1 MGGLVTPYFS
11 RHIPMTPFRRKR
23 PTLRPFRLAR
33 PPAGVALAWI
43 PLLLLAWGA
52 ASVNLAGSFLSP
64 RVLSGDAN
72 RYQFQTFAGA
82 QVVTAVPLQVPVR
95 ISVLLL
101 PGSYSER
108 VWQEVELKARQ
119 LAVLEDRLGR
129 FRLHVIGDGRLGS
142 WETSATALPHDLA
155 GLRSGSE
162 NLTDDETE
170 PPARKDERAVGIYQE
185 AGQLLPP
192 PSVPWETLILIAP
205 EPLISDPE
213 LRSYCSAYLA
223 DRFGRQKVRLI
234 YWRIPGDP
242 APGTPPTAEISEGEG
257 TSEEADAGEGVWGTV
272 ARATCGSV
280 IETIGELTHALLP
293 ASCTEIPMPEVAL
306 PKGVVQ
312 YRARLVDRADG
323 QVVTEFPA
331 LSRSLDGGTV
341 LPGDFARLL
350 RALRNARQAAAQRNG
365 QVLQASLK
373 EALDLNPFH
382 PPTLRYAAGVYR
394 RQGELKTALQ
404 LMTPLTSL
412 MPRNASIFTE
422 IGDLH
427 FDLQAWE
434 QSEQAYRRAMN
445 ADPGR
450 SAVLAK
456 LIGIREAQGEIA
468 RGLQEVGSALQRFPE
483 GADLHARRGSLLEK
497 SGRAEEA
504 LNAYGRAVELRPELG
519 DGHLGLA
526 RIHLARDRKDQAR
539 EVLQKAAGKI
549 PDAPGLQMRF
559 ADFCE
564 KEGLDDE
571 ALDFYRKALNADAG
585 LPGAYLGLARVQMNL
600 GEVDKALATVHQ
612 GLQVAPRSVD
622 LHRFQVDLLKQS
634 HRIPEMR
641 RAVENAA
648 ATFPGNVE
656 VLDRL
661 ARVRDV
667 FGYRAAEA
675 YESLVEVLEAG
686 QASSDRLERVL
697 ERGLLV
703 ALRDGD
709 RARAASMSARLQRLG
724 RGDIP
729 AIDPIAET
737 TSKKGLLVVPGGV
750 RGLAR
755 AAGLRE
761 NTPPET
767 FVSDFVSHLIRRTY
781 GKAGAGYVQALRY
794 YFDSVA
800 ALRSRARSKK
810 LEFQILLETGN
821 ESRLRK
827 TREVLALLGWTIRRS
842 EGRVR
847 VELGTDELAALRQTF
862 SSALG
867 VDEMEMKSQLEAG
880 DSYQLTFSDQRVPI
894 IFEERFWLRRFFD
907 GNRPVGGLLRAF
919 AENIPSARLYA
930 GLAAMNDE
938 ARRLVVET
946 YTSRELLEVHS
957 NSLLAYGSALSA
969 REGQLLLPGGAT
981 AASAWESLLGARTDR
996 PKRFVRRLFSQDN
1009 GKPLAFYHTLIN
1021 LPEENQRFLTSSPG
1035 RLARFYAAFPF
1046 TGSEEAKRRIVN
1058 HRIPFRNMVRELP
1071 LNGERRI
1078 RFPGSARVWSVSH
1091 GWSGRP
1097 DEIPGSTGLAAP
1109 TVSPEAED
1117 EILLRLPLVEYQFGM
1132 KKYSMVENFL
1142 AAVHLE
1148 RHWDRPMAEEAALLL
1163 SRHYPKYR
1171 EIFPYLASLPQPS
1184 TQQLQR
1190 FFEAA
1195 RNVEDVDL
1203 TSLNDTLGLF
1213 HGLLQT
1219 LVLLSENRAL
1229 DESEISSIL
1238 DTLSQR
1244 FADARTEA
1252 DFTGATVAILRR
1264 LEQGLP
1270 VPPPPAE
1277 SDSSSYPQGNAGRLK
1292 ILGPQPAG
1300 IDGQLMAALGGR
1312 SRQVEFESNG
1322 RTAAIDAGSIN
1333 RKRIEEVLRLQ
1344 RVPSLTG
1351 LLELYDAAQAV
1362 RGNRDQTVLDA
1373 FKRNLGELHELEQQ
1387 LENQLTD
1394 AQRGNAVFLQRGR
1407 TSRWVRQLNN
1417 AIVNGNRGNRSDAVP
1432 ELSQEMVSHLDG
1444 SFKDALVGWVYAYYF
1459 SPRDLVVAEDP
1470 LLTRKHQFHVT
1481 LGSGG
1486 RYYWPAASRQTLRR
1500 QTGNYLRGP
1509 LCQIATLTGEIGLVK
1524 AEAGES
1530 IGTDPVVEGFAAAQ
1544 LSGVRSL
1551 PWSHLNPLSMH
1562 LVALKIRLAR
1572 EFLARSALQQEM
1584 QQDVAQIV
1592 EGLLGPTRRAQLL
1605 ESVATRE
1612 LEGISALLSSS
1623 DLYYLGNRL
1632 WDEKQAAHLGNGPV
1646 REALE
1651 RASTLV
1657 PSHQDRFF
1665 AGSELGDR
1673 TYCNRL
1679 LPPPYEEFNNSLLT
1693 HHLSRRLGHFM
1704 LTLAELA
1711 DRSGLPLEALAL
1723 VAEPAVRHLALN
1735 AQMNNSA
1742 DWRGALRA
1750 MSRLPLEELVR
1761 QVVLPEPDYQ

>member
-1 MGGLVTPYFS
+1 MGGLVASYFS
-11 RHIPMTPFRRKR
+11 RHIPMTPFCRKR
-23 PTLRPFRLAR
+23 PTLRRFRLAR
-33 PPAGVALAWI
+33 PPAAAPLVWI
-43 PLLLLAWGA
+43 PLLVLAWGV
-52 ASVNLAGSFLSP
+52 ASLHLAGSFLSP
-64 RVLSGDAN
+64 RVLSGDDN

-82 QVVTAVPLQVPVR
+82 QVVTAAPLQLPAR

-108 VWQEVELKARQ
+108 TWQEVERRARQ
-119 LAVLEDRLGR
+119 LSVLEDRLAR
-129 FRLHVIGDGRLGS
+129 FRLHVVADGRLSS
-142 WETSATALPHDLA
+142 WETSAEALPHDLA
-155 GLRSGSE
+155 GLRSGRQGVAAGQS
-162 NLTDDETE
+162 E
-170 PPARKDERAVGIYQE
+170 PPPRNDEGAVGLFQE
-185 AGQLLPP
+185 AGELLPA

-205 EPLISDPE
+205 DSEIADRE
-213 LRSYCSAYLA
+213 LKSYCSAYLA
-223 DRFGRQKVRLI
+223 DRFGRRKVRLV
-234 YWRIPGDP
+234 YWEVPGDP
-242 APGTPPTAEISEGEG
+242 APGSPPAAEKSEGG
-257 TSEEADAGEGVWGTV
+257 AASEESEAGEGVWSTV
-272 ARATCGSV
+272 ARSTCGSV
-280 IETIGELTHALLP
+280 IETVGELTQALLP

-312 YRARLVDRADG
+312 YRARLVDRTDG

-350 RALRNARQAAAQRNG
+350 SSLRNARQAAAQRNG
-365 QVLQASLK
+365 EMLQASLK
-373 EALDLNPFH
+373 QALDLNPFH
-382 PPTLRYAAGVYR
+382 PPTLRFAAGVYR
-394 RQGELKTALQ
+394 RQGELRTALQ
-404 LMTPLTSL
+404 LMTPLASL

-427 FDLQAWE
+427 FDLQDWE

-445 ADPGR
+445 ADPDG
-450 SAVLAK
+450 STVLAK

-468 RGLQEVGSALQRFPE
+468 RGLLEIGPALQRFPE
-483 GADLHARRGSLLEK
+483 GASLHARRGSLLEK

-504 LNAYGRAVELRPELG
+504 LESYGKAVELRPELG
-519 DGHLGLA
+519 EGHLGLA

-539 EVLQKAAGKI
+539 EALQQAAGKI

-559 ADFCE
+559 AGFCE
-564 KEGLDDE
+564 KEGLNDQ
-571 ALDFYRKALNADAG
+571 ALDFYRKALNADPG
-585 LPGAYLGLARVQMNL
+585 LPDAYLGLARVQMNL
-600 GEVDKALATVHQ
+600 GEIDEALVTAHQ
-612 GLQVAPRSVD
+612 GLQVAPRSVE
-622 LHRFQVDLLKQS
+622 LHQFQGDLLKQS

-641 RAVENAA
+641 RAVETAA

-656 VLDRL
+656 VLAKL

-675 YESLVEVLEAG
+675 YEGLAEALEAEKAG
-686 QASSDRLERVL
+686 SDRLEPVL

-709 RARAASMSARLQRLG
+709 RARAASMSARLKQLG

-729 AIDPIAET
+729 AIDPIAGPA
-737 TSKKGLLVVPGGV
+737 SKKGLLVVPGGV

-761 NTPPET
+761 DTPPET
-767 FVSDFVSHLIRRTY
+767 FASDFVSHLIRRTY

-800 ALRSRARSKK
+800 ALRAHARSRK

-821 ESRLRK
+821 ESRLKK
-827 TREVLALLGWTIRRS
+827 TREVLALLGWAIRRS
-842 EGRVR
+842 EGRIR

-880 DSYQLTFSDQRVPI
+880 ASYRLTFSDQRVPI

-919 AENIPSARLYA
+919 AEKIPSARLYA

-946 YTSRELLEVHS
+946 YTSRELLEVHP
-957 NSLLAYGSALSA
+957 NSLLAYGSALSV
-969 REGQLLLPGGAT
+969 REGGLLLPGGA
-981 AASAWESLLGARTDR
+981 AAAAAWESLLGARPDR

-1021 LPEENQRFLTSSPG
+1021 LPDSNQRFFTSSPG
-1035 RLARFYAAFPF
+1035 RLAKFYAAFPF

-1058 HRIPFRNMVRELP
+1058 HRIPFRTLVRELP
-1071 LNGERRI
+1071 LDGQGRV
-1078 RFPGSARVWSVSH
+1078 RFPGSARVWTVSH

-1097 DEIPGSTGLAAP
+1097 DEIPTSAGLAAP
-1109 TVSPEAED
+1109 AVSPEAED
-1117 EILLRLPLVEYQFGM
+1117 EILLRMPLVEYQFSM
-1132 KKYSMVENFL
+1132 KKYSLAENFL
-1142 AAVHLE
+1142 AVVHLE
-1148 RHWDRPMAEEAALLL
+1148 RHWDHPMSEEAALLL

-1171 EIFPYLASLPQPS
+1171 EIFPYLASLPRPS

-1190 FFEAA
+1190 FFQAA

-1229 DESEISSIL
+1229 EESEIASIL
-1238 DTLSQR
+1238 DALCRR
-1244 FADARTEA
+1244 FAEARTEA
-1252 DFTGATVAILRR
+1252 EFAGATVAVLRR
-1264 LEQGLP
+1264 LEQALP
-1270 VPPPPAE
+1270 VPPPPAD
-1277 SDSSSYPQGNAGRLK
+1277 SDSSSYTRSNAGRSK
-1292 ILGPQPAG
+1292 ILAPQPAG
-1300 IDGQLMAALGGR
+1300 LDGQLMAALGGR

-1322 RTAAIDAGSIN
+1322 RRATIDAGSMN
-1333 RKRIEEVLRLQ
+1333 RKRLEEVLRLQ

-1351 LLELYDAAQAV
+1351 LLELYDAAHAV
-1362 RGNRDQTVLDA
+1362 RGDRDQAVLDS
-1373 FKRNLGELHELEQQ
+1373 FRRKFGELHELEQQ
-1387 LENQLTD
+1387 IENQLTD

-1407 TSRWVRQLNN
+1407 TSRWIRQLNN
-1417 AIVNGNRGNRSDAVP
+1417 AIANRSRGNRSDPLP
-1432 ELSQEMVSHLDG
+1432 ELSQEIVGHLDG

-1470 LLTRKHQFHVT
+1470 LLTRKHQFHVAV
-1481 LGSGG
+1481 GSGG
-1486 RYYWPAASRQTLRR
+1486 RNYWPVASRQTLRR

-1551 PWSHLNPLSMH
+1551 PWPHVNPLTMH

-1572 EFLARSALQQEM
+1572 EFLARSSLQQEM
-1584 QQDVAQIV
+1584 QQDLAQIV

-1605 ESVATRE
+1605 EAVATRE
-1612 LEGISALLSSS
+1612 LEGLTDLLSSS
-1623 DLYYLGNRL
+1623 DLYFLGHRL
-1632 WDEKQAAHLGNGPV
+1632 WDEKQAAHLGNGPI

-1651 RASTLV
+1651 RASALV

-1665 AGSELGDR
+1665 AGSELSDR
-1673 TYCNRL
+1673 TYGKRL
-1679 LPPPYEEFNNSLLT
+1679 PPPPYEEYNNSLLT
-1693 HHLSRRLGHFM
+1693 HHLSKRLGHLM
-1704 LTLAELA
+1704 LTLAESA

-1742 DWRGALRA
+1742 DWKGALRA
-1750 MSRLPLEELVR
+1750 MSELPLEELVR
-1761 QVVLPEPDYQ
+1761 QVVLPEPDY

>member
-1 MGGLVTPYFS
+1 MGGLVSPCFS
-11 RHIPMTPFRRKR
+11 RPIPMIPFRRKR
-23 PTLRPFRLAR
+23 PTLHPFRLAR
-33 PPAGVALAWI
+33 RPAVAALVWI
-43 PLLLLAWGA
+43 PALLLAWGA
-52 ASVNLAGSFLSP
+52 ASRHLAGSFLSP
-64 RVLSGDAN
+64 QVLSGDDS

-82 QVVTAVPLQVPVR
+82 QVVTAAPMQLPAR

-108 VWQEVELKARQ
+108 TWREVELRARQ
-119 LAVLEDRLGR
+119 LAVMEDRLGR
-129 FRLHVIGDGRLGS
+129 FRLHVVADGRISS
-142 WETSATALPHDLA
+142 WETSAQALQHDLA

-162 NLTDDETE
+162 SPAGDETE
-170 PPARKDERAVGIYQE
+170 PPARKDEWAVGIYQE
-185 AGQLLPP
+185 AGQHLPA
-192 PSVPWETLILIAP
+192 PSVPWETLILIGPDSEIA
-205 EPLISDPE
+205 DRE
-213 LRSYCSAYLA
+213 LRSYCAAWLA
-223 DRFGRQKVRLI
+223 DRFGRQKVRLV
-234 YWRIPGDP
+234 YWEIPDDP
-242 APGTPPTAEISEGEG
+242 AAGPPPAAENSEGG
-257 TSEEADAGEGVWGTV
+257 GASEEADAGEGVWATV
-272 ARATCGSV
+272 ARSTCGSV
-280 IETIGELTHALLP
+280 METVGDLTRALLP

-350 RALRNARQAAAQRNG
+350 GSLRDARRAAAQRNG

-373 EALDLNPFH
+373 QALDLNPFH
-382 PPTLRYAAGVYR
+382 PPTLRFAAEVYR
-394 RQGELKTALQ
+394 RQGELRTALQ
-404 LMTPLTSL
+404 LMTPLASL

-427 FDLQAWE
+427 FDLQDWE
-434 QSEQAYRRAMN
+434 QSEQAYRRALN

-468 RGLQEVGSALQRFPE
+468 RGLLEIGPALQRFPQ
-483 GADLHARRGSLLEK
+483 GASLYARRGSLLEK
-497 SGRAEEA
+497 SGRGEEA
-504 LNAYGRAVELRPELG
+504 LEAYGRAVELGPELG
-519 DGHLGLA
+519 EGHLGLA
-526 RIHLARDRKDQAR
+526 RVHLAGDRKDRAR
-539 EVLQKAAGKI
+539 EVLQQAAGKI
-549 PDAPGLQMRF
+549 PQAPGLQMRF
-559 ADFCE
+559 AGFCE
-564 KEGLDDE
+564 REGLDDQ
-571 ALDFYRKALNADAG
+571 ALDFYRKALNADPG
-585 LPGAYLGLARVQMNL
+585 LPGAWLGQARVQMNL
-600 GEVDKALATVHQ
+600 GDVDEALATARQ
-612 GLQVAPRSVD
+612 GLQVAPRSVE
-622 LHRFQVDLLKQS
+622 LHQFQVDLLKQS

-656 VLDRL
+656 VLARL

-675 YESLVEVLEAG
+675 YESLVEALEDEKAN
-686 QASSDRLERVL
+686 SDRLEPVL

-709 RARAASMSARLQRLG
+709 RARATRMSAKLSQLG

-729 AIDPIAET
+729 AIDPIAGT
-737 TSKKGLLVVPGGV
+737 TAKKGSLVVPGGV

-755 AAGLRE
+755 AAGLQE
-761 NTPPET
+761 ETPPET

-781 GKAGAGYVQALRY
+781 GKAGAGYVQAIRY

-800 ALRSRARSKK
+800 ALRKLARSKK

-827 TREVLALLGWTIRRS
+827 TREVLTLLGWTIRTS
-842 EGRVR
+842 NGRIR

-867 VDEMEMKSQLEAG
+867 VDEMEMKAQLEAG
-880 DSYQLTFSDQRVPI
+880 DPYRLTFSDQVVPV
-894 IFEERFWLRRFFD
+894 IFQERFWLRRFFE

-946 YTSRELLEVHS
+946 YTSRELLDVHPS
-957 NSLLAYGSALSA
+957 SLLAYGSALSV
-969 REGQLLLPGGAT
+969 REGALLLPGGAE
-981 AASAWESLLGARTDR
+981 AAPAWEALLGVRPDR
-996 PKRFVRRLFSQDN
+996 PKRFVRRLFSHEQ

-1035 RLARFYAAFPF
+1035 RLSKFYAAFPF
-1046 TGSEEAKRRIVN
+1046 TGSQEANRRIVN
-1058 HRIPFRNMVRELP
+1058 HRNPFRNLLRELP
-1071 LNGERRI
+1071 LDSEGRV
-1078 RFPGSARVWSVSH
+1078 RFPGSARVWRAPN

-1097 DEIPGSTGLAAP
+1097 EEIQDSAGLAVP
-1109 TVSPEAED
+1109 IVSQASED
-1117 EILLRLPLVEYQFGM
+1117 EILLRLPLEEYQFGM
-1132 KKYSMVENFL
+1132 KKYSRVENFL
-1142 AAVHLE
+1142 AVVHLE
-1148 RHWDRPMAEEAALLL
+1148 RHWEQPMAEEAALLL
-1163 SRHYPKYR
+1163 SQSFPKYR
-1171 EIFPYLASLPQPS
+1171 EIFPYLASLPKPS
-1184 TQQLQR
+1184 TQRLQR
-1190 FFEAA
+1190 FFQAA
-1195 RNVEDVDL
+1195 RNLEEIDL
-1203 TSLNDTLGLF
+1203 DSLNATLGQF

-1229 DESEISSIL
+1229 DQSETVSIL
-1238 DTLSQR
+1238 DAVCQE
-1244 FADARTEA
+1244 FAEARTEA
-1252 DFTGATVAILRR
+1252 DFTQATVAILRR
-1264 LEQGLP
+1264 LERALP
-1270 VPPPPAE
+1270 SPPPPAKTG
-1277 SDSSSYPQGNAGRLK
+1277 SSSSTRGYGSRLK
-1292 ILGPQPAG
+1292 ILAPQPTG
-1300 IDGQLMAALGGR
+1300 IDSRLMAALGGNSKR
-1312 SRQVEFESNG
+1312 VEFESGG
-1322 RTAAIDAGSIN
+1322 RMAAIDAGSIN
-1333 RKRIEEVLRLQ
+1333 RRRIEEVLRVQ

-1351 LLELYDAAQAV
+1351 LMALYDAAMAV
-1362 RGNRDQTVLDA
+1362 RRSGDKAVLDT
-1373 FKRNLGELHELEQQ
+1373 FKRTLGELHALEQQ
-1387 LENQLTD
+1387 LENQLTE
-1394 AQRGNAVFLQRGR
+1394 AQQGNASLLQR
-1407 TSRWVRQLNN
+1407 SRASKWMRQLN
-1417 AIVNGNRGNRSDAVP
+1417 AATANRNRSDS
-1432 ELSQEMVSHLDG
+1432 LSQLSQDLVGQLGG
-1444 SFKDALVGWVYAYYF
+1444 SLKDALVGWVYAYYF
-1459 SPRDLVVAEDP
+1459 SPRDLAVAEDP
-1470 LLTRKHQFHVT
+1470 LLTRKHQFHVAI
-1481 LGSGG
+1481 GSG
-1486 RYYWPAASRQTLRR
+1486 RRQYWPAASRQTLRR

-1562 LVALKIRLAR
+1562 LVALKLRLAR
-1572 EFLARSALQQEM
+1572 EFLARSALQPNL
-1584 QQDVAQIV
+1584 QQDLAQMV
-1592 EGLLGPTRRAQLL
+1592 GGLLGASRRAQLL
-1605 ESVATRE
+1605 EAVAKRE
-1612 LEGISALLSSS
+1612 LEGVFAMLSSS

-1632 WDEKQAAHLGNGPV
+1632 SDQGQAALLGNGPV

-1651 RASTLV
+1651 HAAALV
-1657 PSHQDRFF
+1657 PPHQDRFF
-1665 AGSELGDR
+1665 AGSELGHR
-1673 TYCNRL
+1673 SYCKRL
-1679 LPPPYEEFNNSLLT
+1679 PPPPYEEYNNALLT

-1704 LTLAELA
+1704 LALAESA

-1761 QVVLPEPDYQ
+1761 QVVLPEPGY

>member
-1 MGGLVTPYFS
+1 
-11 RHIPMTPFRRKR
+11 MTPFRRDR
-23 PTLRPFRLAR
+23 PTIPLIRPVR
-33 PPAGVALAWI
+33 PPVALPLIWI

-52 ASVNLAGSFLSP
+52 ASLHLAGSFLSP
-64 RVLSGDAN
+64 RVLSGDEN

-82 QVVTAVPLQVPVR
+82 QVVTAAPLQLPAR
-95 ISVLLL
+95 ISVLVL
-101 PGSYSER
+101 PDSYSER
-108 VWQEVELKARQ
+108 AWQEVELRARQ
-119 LAVLEDRLGR
+119 LAMLEDRLGR
-129 FRLHVIGDGRLGS
+129 FRLHVVADGRVSS
-142 WETSATALPHDLA
+142 WETSAQALPHDLA

-162 NLTDDETE
+162 GLAHDETE
-170 PPARKDERAVGIYQE
+170 PQAREDERTVGIYQE
-185 AGQLLPP
+185 AGQHLPA
-192 PSVPWETLILIAP
+192 PSIPWETLILIAP
-205 EPLISDPE
+205 EFEIADLE
-213 LRSYCSAYLA
+213 LKSYCSAYLA
-223 DRFGRQKVRLI
+223 DRFGREKVRLV
-234 YWRIPGDP
+234 YWEVPGDP
-242 APGTPPTAEISEGEG
+242 APGSPPTAEISEGGG
-257 TSEEADAGEGVWGTV
+257 TSEEAAGGDGIWGTV
-272 ARATCGSV
+272 ARTTCGSV
-280 IETIGELTHALLP
+280 IKTVGELTRALLP

-323 QVVTEFPA
+323 QVVMEFPA

-350 RALRNARQAAAQRNG
+350 SALRSARQAAAQRNG

-382 PPTLRYAAGVYR
+382 PPTLRFAARVYR
-394 RQGELKTALQ
+394 RQGELTTALQ
-404 LMTPLTSL
+404 LMTPLASL

-427 FDLQAWE
+427 FDLKEWE

-445 ADPGR
+445 AEPGG

-456 LIGIREAQGEIA
+456 LIGIREARGEID

-483 GADLHARRGSLLEK
+483 GANLHARRGSLLEK

-504 LNAYGRAVELRPELG
+504 LKAFGRAVELRPELG
-519 DGHLGLA
+519 EGHLGLA
-526 RIHLARDRKDQAR
+526 RIHLERNRKDKAR
-539 EVLQKAAGKI
+539 EVLQEAGGKI
-549 PDAPGLQMRF
+549 PEAPGLQMRF

-564 KEGLDDE
+564 KEGLDDQ
-571 ALDFYRKALNADAG
+571 ALDFYRKALNADPG

-600 GEVDKALATVHQ
+600 GEVDGALATTHQ
-612 GLQVAPRSVD
+612 GLQVTPRSVE
-622 LHRFQVDLLKQS
+622 LHQFQVDLLKQG
-634 HRIPEMR
+634 HRIPQMR
-641 RAVENAA
+641 RAVEKA
-648 ATFPGNVE
+648 ATTFPANIE
-656 VLDRL
+656 VLARL
-661 ARVRDV
+661 AQVRDV

-675 YESLVEVLEAG
+675 YESLVEVLEAK
-686 QASSDRLERVL
+686 QASSDRLETVL

-709 RARAASMSARLQRLG
+709 RARAARLSARLQQLG

-729 AIDPIAET
+729 AIDPIAGT
-737 TSKKGLLVVPGGV
+737 TAKKGLLLVPGGV

-761 NTPPET
+761 DTPPET
-767 FVSDFVSHLIRRTY
+767 FASDFVSHLIRRTY
-781 GKAGAGYVQALRY
+781 GKAGAGYVQALRH
-794 YFDSVA
+794 YFNSVA
-800 ALRSRARSKK
+800 ALRSQARSKK

-827 TREVLALLGWTIRRS
+827 TREVLELLGWTIRRS
-842 EGRVR
+842 EGRIR

-880 DSYQLTFSDQRVPI
+880 ASYRLTFSDQRVPI
-894 IFEERFWLRRFFD
+894 IFEERFWLRRFFE

-946 YTSRELLEVHS
+946 YTSRELLEVYP
-957 NSLLAYGSALSA
+957 NSLLAYGSALSV
-969 REGQLLLPGGAT
+969 RQGGLLLPGGASAGPAW
-981 AASAWESLLGARTDR
+981 AALLETRTDR

-1009 GKPLAFYHTLIN
+1009 GKPLAFYHMLIN
-1021 LPEENQRFLTSSPG
+1021 VPEENQRFLTSSPG
-1035 RLARFYAAFPF
+1035 RLAKFYAAFPF

-1058 HRIPFRNMVRELP
+1058 HRIPFRNLVRELP
-1071 LNGERRI
+1071 LDGQGRV

-1091 GWSGRP
+1091 GWSGSP
-1097 DEIPGSTGLAAP
+1097 DEIPRSAGLAAP
-1109 TVSPEAED
+1109 AVAQEAED
-1117 EILLRLPLVEYQFGM
+1117 EILLGLPLEEYQFGM
-1132 KKYSMVENFL
+1132 KKHSMVENFL

-1163 SRHYPKYR
+1163 SRHYAKYR
-1171 EIFPYLASLPQPS
+1171 EIFPYLASLPRPS

-1190 FFEAA
+1190 FFQAA
-1195 RNVEDVDL
+1195 RNVEEVNL
-1203 TSLNDTLGLF
+1203 SSLNDTLGLF

-1229 DESEISSIL
+1229 EESEISSIL
-1238 DTLSQR
+1238 DALCQR
-1244 FADARTEA
+1244 FGSARTEA
-1252 DFTGATVAILRR
+1252 DFAGATVAILRR
-1264 LEQGLP
+1264 LEQVLP
-1270 VPPPPAE
+1270 VPPPPAK
-1277 SDSSSYPQGNAGRLK
+1277 SDSSSYARSSARRSK
-1292 ILGPQPAG
+1292 ILAPQPAG
-1300 IDGQLMAALGGR
+1300 IDAQLMAALGGR
-1312 SRQVEFESNG
+1312 SRRVEFESNG
-1322 RTAAIDAGSIN
+1322 RMAAIDAGSTN
-1333 RKRIEEVLRLQ
+1333 RRRIEEVLRLQ
-1344 RVPSLTG
+1344 RVPSLTS
-1351 LLELYDAAQAV
+1351 LLELYDSAQAV
-1362 RGNRDQTVLDA
+1362 RGNRDQAVLDT
-1373 FKRNLGELHELEQQ
+1373 FRRTLGELHGLEQQ
-1387 LENQLTD
+1387 LENLLTD
-1394 AQRGNAVFLQRGR
+1394 AQRGNAVFQQRDR
-1407 TSRWVRQLNN
+1407 TARWVRQLNN
-1417 AIVNGNRGNRSDAVP
+1417 AIVRGNRSDALP
-1432 ELSQEMVSHLDG
+1432 ELSQEIVGHLDG

-1509 LCQIATLTGEIGLVK
+1509 LCQIAMLTGEIGLVK

-1584 QQDVAQIV
+1584 QPDLARII

-1605 ESVATRE
+1605 EAVATRE
-1612 LEGISALLSSS
+1612 LEGISAMLSSS

-1632 WDEKQAAHLGNGPV
+1632 WDQKQAAHLGNGPL

-1673 TYCNRL
+1673 TYCKRL
-1679 LPPPYEEFNNSLLT
+1679 PPPPYEEYNNSLLT
-1693 HHLSRRLGHFM
+1693 HHLSRRLGHFL
-1704 LTLAELA
+1704 LTLAESA

-1750 MSRLPLEELVR
+1750 MSRLPLEELVH
-1761 QVVLPEPDYQ
+1761 QVVLPEPDY

>member
-1 MGGLVTPYFS
+1 
-11 RHIPMTPFRRKR
+11 MTPFRRDR
-23 PTLRPFRLAR
+23 PTIPLFRPAR
-33 PPAGVALAWI
+33 PPVALPLIWI

-52 ASVNLAGSFLSP
+52 ASLHLAGSFLSP
-64 RVLSGDAN
+64 RVLSGDDN

-82 QVVTAVPLQVPVR
+82 QVVTAAPLQLPAR
-95 ISVLLL
+95 ISVLVL

-108 VWQEVELKARQ
+108 VWQEVELRARQ
-119 LAVLEDRLGR
+119 LAMLEDRLGR
-129 FRLHVIGDGRLGS
+129 FRLHVVADGRVSS
-142 WETSATALPHDLA
+142 WETSAQALAHDLA

-162 NLTDDETE
+162 SLANEETE
-170 PPARKDERAVGIYQE
+170 PQAREDERAVGIYQE
-185 AGQLLPP
+185 AGQHLPA
-192 PSVPWETLILIAP
+192 PSIPWETLILIAP
-205 EPLISDPE
+205 EFEIGDLE
-213 LRSYCSAYLA
+213 LKSYCSAYLA
-223 DRFGRQKVRLI
+223 DRFGREKVRLV
-234 YWRIPGDP
+234 YWEVPGDP
-242 APGTPPTAEISEGEG
+242 APGSPPTAEISE
-257 TSEEADAGEGVWGTV
+257 EADAGDGIWGTV
-272 ARATCGSV
+272 ARTTCGSV
-280 IETIGELTHALLP
+280 IKTVGELNRALLP

-312 YRARLVDRADG
+312 YRARLVDRANG
-323 QVVTEFPA
+323 QVVMEFPA

-350 RALRNARQAAAQRNG
+350 SALRSARQAAAQRNG
-365 QVLQASLK
+365 QMLQASLK
-373 EALDLNPFH
+373 KALDLNPFH
-382 PPTLRYAAGVYR
+382 PPTLRFAARVYR
-394 RQGELKTALQ
+394 RQGELTTALQ
-404 LMTPLTSL
+404 LMTPLASL

-427 FDLQAWE
+427 FDLQEWE

-445 ADPGR
+445 ADPDG

-456 LIGIREAQGEIA
+456 LIGIREAQGEID
-468 RGLQEVGSALQRFPE
+468 RGLQEVGSALQRFPQ
-483 GADLHARRGSLLEK
+483 GANLHARRGSLLEK

-504 LNAYGRAVELRPELG
+504 LRAYGRAVELRPELG
-519 DGHLGLA
+519 EGHLGLA
-526 RIHLARDRKDQAR
+526 RIHLERDRKDQAR
-539 EVLQKAAGKI
+539 EVLQEAGGKI

-564 KEGLDDE
+564 KEGLDDQ
-571 ALDFYRKALNADAG
+571 ALDYYRKALSADPG
-585 LPGAYLGLARVQMNL
+585 LPSAYLGLARVQMNL
-600 GEVDKALATVHQ
+600 GEVDEALATAHQ
-612 GLQVAPRSVD
+612 GLQVTPRSVE
-622 LHRFQVDLLKQS
+622 LHQFQVDLLKQS

-641 RAVENAA
+641 RAVEKA
-648 ATFPGNVE
+648 ATIFPANIE
-656 VLDRL
+656 VLARL

-675 YESLVEVLEAG
+675 YESLVEVLEAE
-686 QASSDRLERVL
+686 QASSDRLEPVL

-709 RARAASMSARLQRLG
+709 RARAASLSARLQQLG

-729 AIDPIAET
+729 AIDPIAGT
-737 TSKKGLLVVPGGV
+737 TAKKGLLVVPGGV

-755 AAGLRE
+755 AAGLQE
-761 NTPPET
+761 DTPPET
-767 FVSDFVSHLIRRTY
+767 FASDFVSHLIRRTY
-781 GKAGAGYVQALRY
+781 GKAGAGYVQALRH
-794 YFDSVA
+794 YFNSVA
-800 ALRSRARSKK
+800 ALRSQARSRK

-842 EGRVR
+842 EGRIR

-880 DSYQLTFSDQRVPI
+880 TSYRLTFSDQRVPI

-946 YTSRELLEVHS
+946 YTSRELLEVHP
-957 NSLLAYGSALSA
+957 NSLLAYGSALSV
-969 REGQLLLPGGAT
+969 REGGLLLPGGAS
-981 AASAWESLLGARTDR
+981 AAPAWAALLETRTDR

-1009 GKPLAFYHTLIN
+1009 GKPMAFYHALIN

-1035 RLARFYAAFPF
+1035 RLAKFYAAFPF

-1058 HRIPFRNMVRELP
+1058 HRIPFRNLVRELP
-1071 LNGERRI
+1071 LDGQGRV

-1091 GWSGRP
+1091 GWSGSP
-1097 DEIPGSTGLAAP
+1097 DEIPRSAGLAAP
-1109 TVSPEAED
+1109 AVAQEAED
-1117 EILLRLPLVEYQFGM
+1117 QILLALPLEEYQFGM
-1132 KKYSMVENFL
+1132 KKHSMVENFL

-1148 RHWDRPMAEEAALLL
+1148 RHWDRPMTEEAALLL

-1171 EIFPYLASLPQPS
+1171 ELFPYLASLPRPS

-1190 FFEAA
+1190 FFQAA
-1195 RNVEDVDL
+1195 RNVEDVNL
-1203 TSLNDTLGLF
+1203 SSLNDTLGLF

-1229 DESEISSIL
+1229 EESEISSIL
-1238 DTLSQR
+1238 DALCQR
-1244 FADARTEA
+1244 FGGARTEA
-1252 DFTGATVAILRR
+1252 DFAGATVAILRR
-1264 LEQGLP
+1264 LEQVLP
-1270 VPPPPAE
+1270 APSPPAK
-1277 SDSSSYPQGNAGRLK
+1277 SDSSSYARSSDRRSK
-1292 ILGPQPAG
+1292 ILAPQPAG
-1300 IDGQLMAALGGR
+1300 IDAQLMAALGGR
-1312 SRQVEFESNG
+1312 SRRVEFESNG
-1322 RTAAIDAGSIN
+1322 RTAAIDAGSTN

-1344 RVPSLTG
+1344 RVPSLTS
-1351 LLELYDAAQAV
+1351 LLELYDSAQAV
-1362 RGNRDQTVLDA
+1362 RGNRDQAVLDT
-1373 FKRNLGELHELEQQ
+1373 FRRTLGELHGLEQQ
-1387 LENQLTD
+1387 LENLLTD
-1394 AQRGNAVFLQRGR
+1394 AQRGNAVFQQRDR

-1417 AIVNGNRGNRSDAVP
+1417 AIVNRKRSDALP
-1432 ELSQEMVSHLDG
+1432 ELSQEIVGHLDR

-1509 LCQIATLTGEIGLVK
+1509 LCQIAMLTGEIGLVK

-1562 LVALKIRLAR
+1562 LVALKIRSAR

-1584 QQDVAQIV
+1584 QPDLARIV

-1605 ESVATRE
+1605 EAVATRE
-1612 LEGISALLSSS
+1612 LEGISAMLSSS

-1632 WDEKQAAHLGNGPV
+1632 WDQKQTAHLGNGPL

-1673 TYCNRL
+1673 TYCKRL
-1679 LPPPYEEFNNSLLT
+1679 PPPPYEEYNNSLLT
-1693 HHLSRRLGHFM
+1693 HHLSRRLGHFL
-1704 LTLAELA
+1704 LTLAESA

-1750 MSRLPLEELVR
+1750 MSRLPLEELVH
-1761 QVVLPEPDYQ
+1761 QVVLPEQDY

>member
-1 MGGLVTPYFS
+1 MGGPVTPYFS

-129 FRLHVIGDGRLGS
+129 FRIHVIGDGRLGS

-234 YWRIPGDP
+234 YWQIPGDP
-242 APGTPPTAEISEGEG
+242 APGTPPTAEISEGAG
-257 TSEEADAGEGVWGTV
+257 TPEEADAGEGVWGTV

-280 IETIGELTHALLP
+280 IETLGELTHALLP

-394 RQGELKTALQ
+394 RQGELRTALQ
-404 LMTPLTSL
+404 LMTPLASL

-504 LNAYGRAVELRPELG
+504 LNAYGRAVQLRPELG

-539 EVLQKAAGKI
+539 EVLQEAAGKI

-600 GEVDKALATVHQ
+600 GEVDEALATVHQ

-622 LHRFQVDLLKQS
+622 LHQFQVDLLKQS

-938 ARRLVVET
+938 ARRLLVET
-946 YTSRELLEVHS
+946 YTSRELLEVHP

-1035 RLARFYAAFPF
+1035 RLAKFYAAFPF
-1046 TGSEEAKRRIVN
+1046 KGSEEAKRRIVN

-1097 DEIPGSTGLAAP
+1097 DEIPGSAGLAAP

-1190 FFEAA
+1190 FFQAA

-1432 ELSQEMVSHLDG
+1432 ELSQEVVSHLDG

-1742 DWRGALRA
+1742 DWKGALRA

>member
-1 MGGLVTPYFS
+1 M
-11 RHIPMTPFRRKR
+11 
-23 PTLRPFRLAR
+23 
-33 PPAGVALAWI
+33 
-43 PLLLLAWGA
+43 
-52 ASVNLAGSFLSP
+52 
-64 RVLSGDAN
+64 
-72 RYQFQTFAGA
+72 
-82 QVVTAVPLQVPVR
+82 
-95 ISVLLL
+95 
-101 PGSYSER
+101 
-108 VWQEVELKARQ
+108 
-119 LAVLEDRLGR
+119 LEDRLGR

-162 NLTDDETE
+162 SLTGDETE
-170 PPARKDERAVGIYQE
+170 PPARRDERAVGIYQE

-192 PSVPWETLILIAP
+192 PSAPWETLILIAP
-205 EPLISDPE
+205 EAEISDPE
-213 LRSYCSAYLA
+213 LKSYCSAYLA

-242 APGTPPTAEISEGEG
+242 APGTPPAAEISEGGG
-257 TSEEADAGEGVWGTV
+257 TPQGADAGEGVWGTV

-280 IETIGELTHALLP
+280 IATVGELTHALLP

-404 LMTPLTSL
+404 LMTPLASL

-483 GADLHARRGSLLEK
+483 GANLHARRGSLLEK

-564 KEGLDDE
+564 KEGLDDQ
-571 ALDFYRKALNADAG
+571 ALDFYRKALNADEG
-585 LPGAYLGLARVQMNL
+585 LPGAYLGLARVQLNL
-600 GEVDKALATVHQ
+600 GEGDEALATVQQ
-612 GLQVAPRSVD
+612 GLQVAPRSVE
-622 LHRFQVDLLKQS
+622 LHQFQVDLLKQS

-675 YESLVEVLEAG
+675 YESLVEVLEAE
-686 QASSDRLERVL
+686 QASPDRLERVL

-703 ALRDGD
+703 ALRDAD

-729 AIDPIAET
+729 AIDPIAGT

-761 NTPPET
+761 DTPPET

-827 TREVLALLGWTIRRS
+827 TREALALLGWTIKRS
-842 EGRVR
+842 EGRLR

-880 DSYQLTFSDQRVPI
+880 ASYRLTFSDQAVPI

-919 AENIPSARLYA
+919 AENIHSARLYA

-938 ARRLVVET
+938 ARRLVVDT
-946 YTSRELLEVHS
+946 YTSRELLEVHP
-957 NSLLAYGSALSA
+957 NSLLAYSSALSV
-969 REGQLLLPGGAT
+969 RGGELLLPGGT
-981 AASAWESLLGARTDR
+981 GAAPAWESLLGTRTDR
-996 PKRFVRRLFSQDN
+996 PKRFVRRLFSQDK
-1009 GKPLAFYHTLIN
+1009 GKPLALYHTLIN
-1021 LPEENQRFLTSSPG
+1021 LPEENQRFFTSSPG
-1035 RLARFYAAFPF
+1035 RLAKFYAAFPF

-1058 HRIPFRNMVRELP
+1058 HRVPFRNLVRELP
-1071 LNGERRI
+1071 LDGQGRV

-1091 GWSGRP
+1091 GWSGGP
-1097 DEIPGSTGLAAP
+1097 DEIPRSEGLAAP

-1117 EILLRLPLVEYQFGM
+1117 EILLRLPLEEYQFGM

-1171 EIFPYLASLPQPS
+1171 EIFPYLASLPRPS
-1184 TQQLQR
+1184 TQQLQL
-1190 FFEAA
+1190 FFQAA
-1195 RNVEDVDL
+1195 RNVEEVDL
-1203 TSLNDTLGLF
+1203 ASLNDTLGLF

-1229 DESEISSIL
+1229 DQSEIASIL
-1238 DTLSQR
+1238 DAFSQR

-1264 LEQGLP
+1264 LEQRLP
-1270 VPPPPAE
+1270 LPPPPAE
-1277 SDSSSYPQGNAGRLK
+1277 SESSSYPRSNAGRLK

-1300 IDGQLMAALGGR
+1300 IDGKLMAALGGR
-1312 SRQVEFESNG
+1312 SGRVEFESNG
-1322 RTAAIDAGSIN
+1322 RRATIDAGSIN

-1362 RGNRDQTVLDA
+1362 RGNRDQTVLDT
-1373 FKRNLGELHELEQQ
+1373 FRRNLGELHELEQQ

-1394 AQRGNAVFLQRGR
+1394 AQRGNALFLQRGR
-1407 TSRWVRQLNN
+1407 TSKWVRQLNN

-1432 ELSQEMVSHLDG
+1432 ELSQEVVGHLDG

-1486 RYYWPAASRQTLRR
+1486 RYYWPPASRQTLRR

-1572 EFLARSALQQEM
+1572 EFLARSALQPEM

-1673 TYCNRL
+1673 SYCKRL
-1679 LPPPYEEFNNSLLT
+1679 PPPPYEEYNNSLLT

-1704 LTLAELA
+1704 LTLAESA

-1761 QVVLPEPDYQ
+1761 QVVLPEPDY

>member
-1 MGGLVTPYFS
+1 MGGLVAPCFS
-11 RHIPMTPFRRKR
+11 RHIPMIPFRRKR

-33 PPAGVALAWI
+33 PPAAAALVWIPVLLLVWGVASLH
-43 PLLLLAWGA
+43 
-52 ASVNLAGSFLSP
+52 LAGSFLSP
-64 RVLSGDAN
+64 RVLSGDEN

-82 QVVTAVPLQVPVR
+82 QVVTAAPLQLPAR
-95 ISVLLL
+95 ISVLVL

-108 VWQEVELKARQ
+108 VWQEVELRARQ
-119 LAVLEDRLGR
+119 LAMLEDRLGR
-129 FRLHVIGDGRLGS
+129 FRLHVVADGRVSS
-142 WETSATALPHDLA
+142 WETSAQALSHDLA

-162 NLTDDETE
+162 SLAHDETE
-170 PPARKDERAVGIYQE
+170 PQARKDERAVGIYQE
-185 AGQLLPP
+185 TGQHLPA
-192 PSVPWETLILIAP
+192 PSIPWETLILIAP
-205 EPLISDPE
+205 ELEIADLE
-213 LRSYCSAYLA
+213 LKSYCSAYLA
-223 DRFGRQKVRLI
+223 DRFGREKVRLV
-234 YWRIPGDP
+234 YWEIPGDP
-242 APGTPPTAEISEGEG
+242 APGSPPAAESSQGGG
-257 TSEEADAGEGVWGTV
+257 TSEEAGAGDGIWGAV
-272 ARATCGSV
+272 ARSTCGSV
-280 IETIGELTHALLP
+280 IETVGELTQALLP

-350 RALRNARQAAAQRNG
+350 QALRNARQAAAQRNG
-365 QVLQASLK
+365 ETLQASLR

-382 PPTLRYAAGVYR
+382 PPTLRFAAAVYR
-394 RQGELKTALQ
+394 RQGELRTALQ
-404 LMTPLTSL
+404 LMTPLASL

-427 FDLQAWE
+427 FDLREWE

-445 ADPGR
+445 ADPGG

-468 RGLQEVGSALQRFPE
+468 RGLREVGTALQRFPE

-504 LNAYGRAVELRPELG
+504 LKAYGRAVELRPELG
-519 DGHLGLA
+519 EGHLGLA

-539 EVLQKAAGKI
+539 EVLRKAAGKI
-549 PDAPGLQMRF
+549 PDAPGFQMRF
-559 ADFCE
+559 ARFCE
-564 KEGLDDE
+564 KEGLDDQ
-571 ALDFYRKALNADAG
+571 ALDFYRTALNADPG

-600 GEVDKALATVHQ
+600 GEVDEALAAART
-612 GLQVAPRSVD
+612 GLQFAPRSVE
-622 LHRFQVDLLKQS
+622 LHQFQVDLLKQS
-634 HRIPEMR
+634 DRIPEMR
-641 RAVENAA
+641 RAVESAA
-648 ATFPGNVE
+648 TTFPGNVE
-656 VLDRL
+656 VLARL

-675 YESLVEVLEAG
+675 YESLVEVLEAE
-686 QASSDRLERVL
+686 QAGSDRLEPVL

-709 RARAASMSARLQRLG
+709 RARAASLSARLQQLG

-729 AIDPIAET
+729 AIDPIAGT
-737 TSKKGLLVVPGGV
+737 TSKQGLLVVPGGV

-761 NTPPET
+761 DTPPET
-767 FVSDFVSHLIRRTY
+767 FASDFVSHLIRRTY

-800 ALRSRARSKK
+800 ALRSQARSRKM
-810 LEFQILLETGN
+810 EYQILLETGN

-827 TREVLALLGWTIRRS
+827 TREVLSLLGWTIRRS
-842 EGRVR
+842 EGRIR
-847 VELGTDELAALRQTF
+847 VALGTDELAALRQTF

-880 DSYQLTFSDQRVPI
+880 ASYRLTFSDQRVPI

-919 AENIPSARLYA
+919 AENIPAARLYA

-938 ARRLVVET
+938 ARRLVAET
-946 YTSRELLEVHS
+946 YTSRELLEVHP
-957 NSLLAYGSALSA
+957 NTLLAYGSALSV
-969 REGQLLLPGGAT
+969 REGGLLLPGGAE
-981 AASAWESLLGARTDR
+981 AAPAWQSLLGARTDR

-1021 LPEENQRFLTSSPG
+1021 LPEENQRFFTSSPG
-1035 RLARFYAAFPF
+1035 RLAKFYAAFPF

-1058 HRIPFRNMVRELP
+1058 HRNPFRNLVRELP
-1071 LNGERRI
+1071 LDRAGRI
-1078 RFPGSARVWSVSH
+1078 RFPGSARVWTVSH

-1097 DEIPGSTGLAAP
+1097 DEIPKSVGLSTP
-1109 TVSPEAED
+1109 DVSPEAED
-1117 EILLRLPLVEYQFGM
+1117 EILLRLPLQEYQFGM
-1132 KKYSMVENFL
+1132 KKHSMVENFL
-1142 AAVHLE
+1142 AVVHLE

-1163 SRHYPKYR
+1163 SRQYPKYR
-1171 EIFPYLASLPQPS
+1171 EIFPYLASLPRPS

-1190 FFEAA
+1190 FFQAA
-1195 RNVEDVDL
+1195 RNVEEVDL
-1203 TSLNDTLGLF
+1203 TSLNNTLGLF

-1229 DESEISSIL
+1229 EESEISSIV
-1238 DTLSQR
+1238 DALSQR
-1244 FADARTEA
+1244 FAGSRTDA
-1252 DFTGATVAILRR
+1252 DFAGAAVAVLRR
-1264 LEQGLP
+1264 LEQALP
-1270 VPPPPAE
+1270 VPPPQAK
-1277 SDSSSYPQGNAGRLK
+1277 SDSPSYPRSSEGRLK
-1292 ILGPQPAG
+1292 ILAPQPSG

-1322 RTAAIDAGSIN
+1322 RMASIDAGSMN

-1344 RVPSLTG
+1344 RIPSLTG

-1362 RGNRDQTVLDA
+1362 RGSRDQAVLDT
-1373 FKRNLGELHELEQQ
+1373 FRRTLGELHKLEQQ
-1387 LENQLTD
+1387 IENQLTD

-1407 TSRWVRQLNN
+1407 TSKWVRQLTN
-1417 AIVNGNRGNRSDAVP
+1417 AIANSNRGNRSDALP
-1432 ELSQEMVSHLDG
+1432 ELSHEVVGHLDG

-1459 SPRDLVVAEDP
+1459 SPRDLAVAEDP

-1562 LVALKIRLAR
+1562 LVALKIRWAR
-1572 EFLARSALQQEM
+1572 EFLARSALQKEM
-1584 QQDVAQIV
+1584 QQDLAQIV

-1605 ESVATRE
+1605 EAVATRE
-1612 LEGISALLSSS
+1612 LEAVSALLSSS

-1632 WDEKQAAHLGNGPV
+1632 WDERQAAHLGNGPV

-1665 AGSELGDR
+1665 AGSELGHR
-1673 TYCNRL
+1673 TYCKRL
-1679 LPPPYEEFNNSLLT
+1679 PPPPYEEFNNSLLT
-1693 HHLSRRLGHFM
+1693 HHLSRRLGHLL
-1704 LTLAELA
+1704 LTLAESA
-1711 DRSGLPLEALAL
+1711 DRSGLPLEALAV

-1761 QVVLPEPDYQ
+1761 QVALPEPGY